1 MIAIRLFGL
10 SSALCCAVA
19 CGCDASADATNAA
32 PAPILRETADLPARY
47 AAALPTMVE
56 AFDDWREGGAR
67 WPPMAHVRD
76 RLLAGDA
83 GMLQRLEAAA
93 TRVPAG
99 DAEAWAEA
107 WSDMLEY
114 QIESPAFC
122 AAVRPHMAAD
132 DSTLRRALAAAFAGG
147 CADEADA
154 ALMLRADT
162 PDRAVFAYYDG
173 VGWMG
178 VKRAYSPRLA
188 EAARRAILH
197 GEGHDARSAAFQLVD
212 VGDPRGVDALLEI
225 HAAIADQARADEV
238 ALAFLRSDRAEGV
251 QRARA
256 ACVRRPQDPMCAN
269 ARAFVPVADDG
280 EGPARVSAEAVGRRI
295 AQLRAVGFDRVAAL
309 DPAKQA
315 GDDAETLLQEAGY
328 AYWFDTETG
337 MYPNEHDSLMRALAE
352 RVSPALD
359 DAVFE
364 EIPPAADAEDA
375 PYLLRAYVGGQR
387 YSVRADN
394 LGDWYDVSAV
404 LRLMNRVLSDLG
416 REERLVVLASGGQDV
431 VVVGAPQSVLDAAF
445 AQGVLRSGA
454 PMEAIES
461 GKAFEREVRDAVS
474 GR

>member
-1 MIAIRLFGL
+1 MIALRLLGL
-10 SSALCCAVA
+10 SSLLWCAVA
-19 CGCDASADATNAA
+19 CSRDADADATKAVSA
-32 PAPILRETADLPARY
+32 PVLRETAALPARY
-47 AAALPTMVE
+47 AAALPTTAE
-56 AFDDWREGGAR
+56 AFDDWREGTVR

-93 TRVPAG
+93 SRVAAG
-99 DAEAWAEA
+99 DADAWAEA
-107 WSDMLEY
+107 WSDMLDY
-114 QIESPAFC
+114 QTESPAFC

-132 DSTLRRALAAAFAGG
+132 DSTLRRALASAFAGG
-147 CADEADA
+147 CADAADA
-154 ALMLRADT
+154 AMMLRADT
-162 PDRAVFAYYDG
+162 PDRAVFAYYEG
-173 VGWMG
+173 PGWMG
-178 VKRAYSPRLA
+178 VKRPYSPRLA
-188 EAARRAILH
+188 EAARRAIVH
-197 GEGHDARSAAFQLVD
+197 GEVHDARSAAFRLVD

-256 ACVRRPQDPMCAN
+256 ACVRRPQDPMCDHAL
-269 ARAFVPVADDG
+269 ALVPAPEDG
-280 EGPARVSAEAVGRRI
+280 DGPARVSADAIARRI
-295 AQLRAVGFDRVAAL
+295 AQLRSVGFDRVAAL
-309 DPAKQA
+309 DPAKIE

-364 EIPPAADAEDA
+364 EIPPASDAEDA

-404 LRLMNRVLSDLG
+404 LRLMNRMLSDLG

-431 VVVGAPQSVLDAAF
+431 VAVGAPQSVLDAAF

-461 GKAFEREVRDAVS
+461 GKAFEREVRDALS
-474 GR
+474 GQ